1 MWSSQIC
8 LCITVPIRY
17 MCKCLMTLLHT
28 PWLDCLDMCLFP
40 LITCPGKNY
49 VLIMSLH
56 HPYLTCAHVVH
67 IQPNDWDAR
76 IVCNKVSRHFMSLL
90 LPFVIKRAI
99 VMCTHTEYISSLMTW
114 TQTIRLSEYSC
125 WTIFNF
131 VSPKL
136 LHFKCARL
144 GSTYPA

>member
-1 MWSSQIC
+1 MSND
-8 LCITVPIRY
+8 TVA
-17 MCKCLMTLLHT
+17 H
-28 PWLDCLDMCLFP
+28 LDLTVLTCVFSP
-40 LITCPGKNY
+40 LSLVLEKNY

-56 HPYLTCAHVVH
+56 HPYLTCVHVVH
-67 IQPNDWDAR
+67 ILPNDRDAR
-76 IVCNKVSRHFMSLL
+76 IVCNKVSGHFTSLL

-144 GSTYPA
+144 GSTYPV

>member
-1 MWSSQIC
+1 MGRGVVVVVVMVVVVLEVVCLRGPALARVAPLLLVKVAQI
-8 LCITVPIRY
+8 TGGAV
-17 MCKCLMTLLHT
+17 
-28 PWLDCLDMCLFP
+28 
-40 LITCPGKNY
+40 
-49 VLIMSLH
+49 VLRV
-56 HPYLTCAHVVH
+56 LTCVHVVH
-67 IQPNDWDAR
+67 IHPNDRDAR
-76 IVCNKVSRHFMSLL
+76 IVCNIVSRHFMSLL
-90 LPFVIKRAI
+90 LPFMIKRAI

-131 VSPKL
+131 VSPTL